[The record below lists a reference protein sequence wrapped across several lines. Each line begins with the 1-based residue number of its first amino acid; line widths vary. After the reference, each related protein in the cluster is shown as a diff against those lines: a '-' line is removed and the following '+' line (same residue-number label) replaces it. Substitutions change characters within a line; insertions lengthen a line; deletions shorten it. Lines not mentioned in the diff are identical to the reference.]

1 MESPKSLESPKSV
14 ESPLGCKIVHP
25 EVQKNF
31 NISLVLDTTPQ
42 PDVEKPNETFN
53 VDDNYNGEVADDPV
67 VTPNTSSETPAIQDD
82 TYESPRKCL
91 KKATCPIDVV
101 VQEKETPKPR
111 SHIPVPSVRPSSSE
125 TTNNKPSPGN
135 RSSDR
140 KDDQPIINTIASVAD
155 TNLHSPSLLDTSRD
169 RSRSI
174 EKDEQAIIN
183 TSSPRSASQE
193 PAARRGIPEVVRRGI
208 PILDSSRS
216 RSASMRSSS
225 TKSRGGQRSSSTM
238 DVRKDANVSPTAIDG
253 SSRSRSAVDVNK
265 EEGSQKSTSIM
276 AGSPKEVSIIAGSR
290 IPSYSGTGLLKT
302 GKKTSVQRSQS
313 MKSVRKKEVVEDGA
327 LTNSTY
333 TFLLLIN
340 FFSFFVF
347 ILVRLCVTVLC
358 VCVHSSAHSSLFAV
372 KCRKRSF

>member
-14 ESPLGCKIVHP
+14 ESLLGCKKVHP

-31 NISLVLDTTPQ
+31 NISLVLDTTLQ
-42 PDVEKPNETFN
+42 PEVEKPNETFN
-53 VDDNYNGEVADDPV
+53 VDDDCNEDMVADQV
-67 VTPNTSSETPAIQDD
+67 VTPNTSSETPAIQVDS
-82 TYESPRKCL
+82 YESPHKCL
-91 KKATCPIDVV
+91 KKPTCPIDVV

-125 TTNNKPSPGN
+125 TTNSNKPSPRN

-140 KDDQPIINTIASVAD
+140 KDEQPIINTIASVAD

-225 TKSRGGQRSSSTM
+225 TKSRGGQRSSSTI
-238 DVRKDANVSPTAIDG
+238 DVRKDTNVSPTAIDG

-265 EEGSQKSTSIM
+265 EEGAQKSTSIM

-313 MKSVRKKEVVEDGA
+313 MKSVRKKEVAEDGA

-333 TFLLLIN
+333 TFLLLIY
-340 FFSFFVF
+340 FFFVHF
-347 ILVRLCVTVLC
+347 DPSVCYCDLYLCPFVCRFSPRLL
-358 VCVHSSAHSSLFAV
+358 
-372 KCRKRSF
+372 